1 VSGKRVLIL
10 LQNEPVP
17 SDRHVW
23 NQSTALVRAGYV
35 VTVVCPTGEE
45 RDRGDYERTE
55 GVTIHRYEPRRA
67 DERASAY
74 ALEYL
79 AALRSIRRLANQLGR
94 SEPFDLVHACSP
106 PDFLLLA
113 ALGLRRRGA
122 RFVFDHHDLTP
133 ELYLTRFGGGLL
145 HRVTLIAEQVAFRSA
160 DVVLSV
166 NDSYRRVA
174 IERGRRDPADVTVV
188 RTGPDLTRFVPSEP
202 DPALKRGKRFL
213 LSYAGVMGPQDGVD
227 HALLALAEL
236 RAMREDWHAV
246 FMGDGDVV
254 ESMRAMAGELGLAD
268 CVEFSGWVEH
278 DQISRVLSTS
288 DVCLAPD
295 PKNPLNDVSS
305 MIKISEYMAMS
316 RPIVSY
322 DLAESRV
329 GAGEAALFAAP
340 DDHAGFARLVSQL
353 LDDPERR
360 AEMGAAGR
368 ARAEDVLAWEHQ
380 ERALLGAYSRALAMG
395 PVREGRLAAARR
407 LLLPHRPP
415 GNEVIHDA
423 APATEEAS
431 SHARAPQRKTL
442 ISKWVARKR

>member
-1 VSGKRVLIL
+1 MAGERVLIL

-23 NQSTALVRAGYV
+23 NQSSALARAGYE
-35 VTVVCPTGEE
+35 VTVICPAGER
-45 RDRGDYERTE
+45 RDRDDFERIDD
-55 GVTIHRYEPRRA
+55 VAIHRYRPLRA
-67 DERASAY
+67 NERAAGY

-79 AALRSIRRLANQLGR
+79 AALWSIRRLARRLGR
-94 SEPFDLVHACSP
+94 ERPFDLVHACSP

-133 ELYLTRFGGGLL
+133 ELYLTRFGGGAL
-145 HRVTLIAEQVAFRSA
+145 HRVTLAAEQVAFRSA

-174 IERGRRDPADVTVV
+174 IERGRRDPADVAVV

-202 DPALKRGKRFL
+202 DPSLKRGRRFL

-236 RAMREDWHAV
+236 RDLRDDWHAV
-246 FMGDGDVV
+246 FMGDGDVA
-254 ESMRAMAGELGLAD
+254 EAMRALAIEIGLGD

-278 DQISRVLSTS
+278 ETIGRVLSSS

-322 DLAESRV
+322 DLAESRF
-329 GAGEAALFAAP
+329 GAGDAAVFAAP
-340 DDHAGFARLVSQL
+340 DDHAGFARLVSDL
-353 LDDPERR
+353 LDDPGRR
-360 AEMGAAGR
+360 AAMGEAGR
-368 ARAEDVLAWEHQ
+368 ARAEGVLAWSHQ
-380 ERALLGAYSRALAMG
+380 ERSLLAAYSRALGMG
-395 PVREGRLAAARR
+395 PVREGRLATLRR
-407 LLLPHRPP
+407 LLVP
-415 GNEVIHDA
+415 
-423 APATEEAS
+423 
-431 SHARAPQRKTL
+431 
-442 ISKWVARKR
+442 ARKAAEGPNVGSLSGSVP

>member
-23 NQSTALVRAGYV
+23 NQSTALVRAGYE

-45 RDRGDYERTE
+45 RDKGSFEEID
-55 GVTIHRYEPRRA
+55 GVAIHRYEPRRA

-79 AALRSIRRLANQLGR
+79 AALWSIRRLARRLAR
-94 SEPFDLVHACSP
+94 SGPFDLVHACSP

-133 ELYLTRFGGGLL
+133 ELYFTRFGGGFL
-145 HRVTLIAEQVAFRSA
+145 HRVTLVAEQVAFRSA

-174 IERGRRDPADVTVV
+174 IERGGRDPADVAVV
-188 RTGPDLTRFVPSEP
+188 RTGPDLTRFVPSDP
-202 DPALKRGKRFL
+202 DPSLKRGKPFL
-213 LSYAGVMGPQDGVD
+213 LGYAGVMGPQDGVD

-236 RAMREDWHAV
+236 RALRTDWHAV

-254 ESMRAMAGELGLAD
+254 EEMRALTHELGLAD
-268 CVEFSGWVEH
+268 CVEFTGWVEH
-278 DQISRVLSTS
+278 EEISRVLSTS

-295 PKNPLNDVSS
+295 PKSPLNDVSS
-305 MIKISEYMAMS
+305 MIKISEYMALS

-340 DDHAGFARLVSQL
+340 ADHAGFARLVSQL

-360 AEMGAAGR
+360 AAMGAAGR
-368 ARAEDVLAWEHQ
+368 GRAEDFLAWEHQ
-380 ERALLGAYSRALAMG
+380 ERSLLAAYSRALAMG
-395 PVREGRLAAARR
+395 PVREGRLATLRR
-407 LLLPHRPP
+407 LLTPHRAPR
-415 GNEVIHDA
+415 GGAERDA
-423 APATEEAS
+423 GLPAEA
-431 SHARAPQRKTL
+431 A
-442 ISKWVARKR
+442 